1 MFNYDINIIEGLY
14 MMTKKEIRDFILKKR
29 LDLEQEKYEKYS
41 QRIVEKLRNQIK
53 KMEFDS
59 IALYYPI
66 NKEVDVLPLIE
77 ELLKTQKKVY
87 LPKVLGKQMKMGRV
101 KRFDR
106 LIKSKFNIP
115 EPIDDEFS
123 SKIDLYVIPAI
134 AYDFNGYR
142 IGYGGGYYDRYFIQ
156 SPKTYLIGVVF
167 NFQLIS
173 SFPTHSND
181 LKVDF
186 IITEKNE
193 IEIK

>member
-1 MFNYDINIIEGLY
+1 
-14 MMTKKEIRDFILKKR
+14 MTKKEIREMILKKR
-29 LDLEQEKYEKYS
+29 LDLDQEKYERYS
-41 QRIVEKLRNQIK
+41 QKIVEKLRNQIK

-66 NKEVDVLPLIE
+66 NKEVNVLSLIE

-101 KRFDR
+101 KSLDR

-123 SKIDLYVIPAI
+123 SKIDLYIIPAI

-142 IGYGGGYYDRYFIQ
+142 IGYGGGYYDRYFLQ
-156 SPKTYLIGVVF
+156 NPKTYLIGVVF
-167 NFQLIS
+167 NFQLIDS
-173 SFPTHSND
+173 VPIHPHD
-181 LKVDF
+181 LQADL
-186 IITEKNE
+186 IMTEKKE

>member
-1 MFNYDINIIEGLY
+1 MA
-14 MMTKKEIRDFILKKR
+14 KKEIREMILKKR
-29 LDLEQEKYEKYS
+29 LDLDEEKYEEYS
-41 QRIVEKLRNQIK
+41 QKIVEKLRNQIQ
-53 KMEFDS
+53 KMDFDS

-101 KRFDR
+101 KSLDR

-123 SKIDLYVIPAI
+123 SKIDLYIIPAI

-142 IGYGGGYYDRYFIQ
+142 IGYGGGYYDRYFLQ
-156 SPKTYLIGVVF
+156 NPKTYLIGVVF
-167 NFQLIS
+167 NFQLIDS
-173 SFPTHSND
+173 VPIHPHD
-181 LKVDF
+181 LQADL
-186 IITEKNE
+186 IMTEKKE

>member
-1 MFNYDINIIEGLY
+1 M
-14 MMTKKEIRDFILKKR
+14 ILKKR
-29 LDLEQEKYEKYS
+29 LDLDQEKYERYS
-41 QRIVEKLRNQIK
+41 QKIVEKLRNQIK

-66 NKEVDVLPLIE
+66 NKEVNVLSLIE

-101 KRFDR
+101 KSLDR

-115 EPIDDEFS
+115 EPIDDEFP
-123 SKIDLYVIPAI
+123 SKIDLYIIPAI

-142 IGYGGGYYDRYFIQ
+142 IGYGGGYYDRYFLQ
-156 SPKTYLIGVVF
+156 NPKTYLIGVVF
-167 NFQLIS
+167 NFQLIDS
-173 SFPTHSND
+173 VPIHPHD
-181 LKVDF
+181 LQADL
-186 IITEKNE
+186 IMTEKKE

>member
-1 MFNYDINIIEGLY
+1 
-14 MMTKKEIRDFILKKR
+14 MTKKEVREMILKKR
-29 LDLEQEKYEKYS
+29 LELDQEKYETYS
-41 QRIVEKLRNQIK
+41 QKIVEKLRNQIK

-66 NKEVDVLPLIE
+66 NKEVNVLSLIE

-101 KRFDR
+101 KSLDR

-123 SKIDLYVIPAI
+123 SKIDLYIIPAI

-142 IGYGGGYYDRYFIQ
+142 IGYGGGYYDRYFLQ
-156 SPKTYLIGVVF
+156 NPKTYLIGVVF
-167 NFQLIS
+167 NFQLIDS
-173 SFPTHSND
+173 VPIHPHD
-181 LKVDF
+181 LQADL
-186 IITEKNE
+186 IMTEKKE

>member
-1 MFNYDINIIEGLY
+1 
-14 MMTKKEIRDFILKKR
+14 MTKKEVREMILKKR
-29 LDLEQEKYEKYS
+29 LELDQEKYETYS
-41 QRIVEKLRNQIK
+41 QKIVEKLRNQIK

-66 NKEVDVLPLIE
+66 NKEVNVLSLIE

-101 KRFDR
+101 KSLDR

-115 EPIDDEFS
+115 EPIDDEIS
-123 SKIDLYVIPAI
+123 SKIDLYIIPAI

-142 IGYGGGYYDRYFIQ
+142 IGYGGGYYDRYFLQ
-156 SPKTYLIGVVF
+156 NPKTYLIGVVF
-167 NFQLIS
+167 NFQLIDS
-173 SFPTHSND
+173 VPIHPHD
-181 LKVDF
+181 LQADL
-186 IITEKNE
+186 IMTEKKE

>member
-1 MFNYDINIIEGLY
+1 M
-14 MMTKKEIRDFILKKR
+14 ILKKR
-29 LDLEQEKYEKYS
+29 LELDQEKYETYS
-41 QRIVEKLRNQIK
+41 QKIVEKLRNQIK

-66 NKEVDVLPLIE
+66 NKEVNVLSLIE

-101 KRFDR
+101 KSLDR

-123 SKIDLYVIPAI
+123 SKIDLYIIPAI

-142 IGYGGGYYDRYFIQ
+142 IGYGGGYYDRYFLQ
-156 SPKTYLIGVVF
+156 NPKTYLIGVVF
-167 NFQLIS
+167 NFQLIDS
-173 SFPTHSND
+173 VPIHPHD
-181 LKVDF
+181 LQADL
-186 IITEKNE
+186 IMTEKKE